1 MHSRRNLYGQSRE
14 QSSGQGVVL
23 ACLEGVVAGPLLA
36 PKPGEETRAALDGTI
51 ERGKYFMEEKTADAE
66 ATIKVGGESMK
77 EKMDKC
83 CS

>member
-36 PKPGEETRAALDGTI
+36 PKPGEETRAALDETI
-51 ERGKYFMEEKTADAE
+51 ERGKHFMGEKTADAKT
-66 ATIKVGGESMK
+66 TIRAGRESMK

-83 CS
+83 CR